1 MASKLGSWNG
11 WRADG
16 RMHGLAVLAFA
27 AAVFLGTV
35 SSPPSLLDDV
45 DATYARIAQTM
56 LESGD
61 WATARLNGVVYFD
74 KPPGQVWAIAV
85 AYALFG
91 VHDWAARLPLA
102 IAAIAFCWLAW
113 RTGRWAFGDLAG
125 LYAGIGLAT
134 CFGLFLFTR
143 ARMPDVYV
151 GCASLVALD
160 CFLRARE
167 GSERQ
172 ARTLMLW
179 AGAAIGGGLL
189 CKGLVAAVLPA
200 GAIAAYLLWSGE
212 WRLRPS
218 WRRLGLPGAI
228 GAALLVA
235 APWHLVEI
243 ARHPPYFA
251 WGLDSGPGQYRGFFW
266 RYFVNEHVLRYLGLR
281 FPADYD
287 RVPLLWLWAG
297 HAAWLFPWSGLLS
310 TLPKLG
316 FGIADRARRTR
327 TLMLCYCGFCLL
339 FFSASTSQ
347 EYYTLPMYGP
357 AMLLLAS
364 AASQAPRRLFI
375 ACRFAAAIFALALV
389 VGVAVLVLAGEAPPG
404 GDIARSLES
413 NPEAYT
419 LALGHFQ
426 DLTLASFAYLR
437 GPLCVAV
444 AAAAL
449 GAVGGW
455 FLGGSRATL
464 ALACASVLVLHAAH
478 SAMATFDPYLSSRP
492 IADAYL
498 ASPPGTLIL
507 DDQYYAFSSVAYYAD
522 RQVLLLNGRRNNIEY
537 GSNAPG
543 APDVFIDDREL
554 ESLWRRDEPTYL
566 VTHAGNRQRFE
577 ALLGKR
583 SAHAVA
589 ERGGKLLLSNRHG
602 TARNGV
608 RDSAVLPGDPR

>member
-1 MASKLGSWNG
+1 
-11 WRADG
+11 
-16 RMHGLAVLAFA
+16 MHGLAVLAFA

-85 AYALFG
+85 SYALFG

-102 IAAIAFCWLAW
+102 LAAMAFCWLAW

-134 CFGLFLFTR
+134 CLGLFLFTR

-167 GSERQ
+167 GSERN

-179 AGAAIGGGLL
+179 AGVAIGCGLL

-212 WRLRPS
+212 WRSS
-218 WRRLGLPGAI
+218 WRRMGLPGAI

-297 HAAWLFPWSGLLS
+297 HVAWLFPWSGLLAA
-310 TLPKLG
+310 LPKLT

-347 EYYTLPMYGP
+347 EYYTLPLYGP

-364 AASQAPRRLFI
+364 AAIQAPRRLLV

-389 VGVAVLVLAGEAPPG
+389 AGVAVLAFAGQPPSDS
-404 GDIARSLES
+404 DIARSLES

-419 LALGHFQ
+419 LALGHFH
-426 DLTLASFAYLR
+426 DLTLGTFAYLR
-437 GPLCVAV
+437 GPLSVAV

-449 GAVGGW
+449 GAFGGW
-455 FLGGSRATL
+455 FLAGNRAAL
-464 ALACASVLVLHAAH
+464 ALACASALVLHAAH

-492 IADAYL
+492 IAAAYL

-507 DDQYYAFSSVAYYAD
+507 DDEYYAFSSVAYYANQ
-522 RQVLLLNGRRNNIEY
+522 QVLLLNGLRNNIEY

-543 APDVFIDDREL
+543 APDVFVDDREL
-554 ESLWRRDEPTYL
+554 GALWLRDVPTYL
-566 VTHAGNRQRFE
+566 VTHAEERLRFE
-577 ALLGKR
+577 ALLGR
-583 SAHAVA
+583 QRAHTVA
-589 ERGGKLLLSNRHG
+589 ESGGKLLLCNRPG
-602 TARNGV
+602 GV
-608 RDSAVLPGDPR
+608 RESDALPRDSR

>member
-1 MASKLGSWNG
+1 MASKLGAWNG
-11 WRADG
+11 WRSDR

-85 AYALFG
+85 SYALFG

-102 IAAIAFCWLAW
+102 LAAMAFCWLAW

-134 CFGLFLFTR
+134 CLGLFLFTR

-167 GSERQ
+167 GSERN
-172 ARTLMLW
+172 ARALMLW
-179 AGAAIGGGLL
+179 AGVAIGCGLL

-212 WRLRPS
+212 WRSRSS
-218 WRRLGLPGAI
+218 WRRMGLPGAI

-266 RYFVNEHVLRYLGLR
+266 RYFVNEHVLRYVGLR

-297 HAAWLFPWSGLLS
+297 HVAWLFPWSGLLA
-310 TLPKLG
+310 TLPKLA

-347 EYYTLPMYGP
+347 EYYTLPLYGP

-364 AASQAPRRLFI
+364 AASHAPRRLFV

-389 VGVAVLVLAGEAPPG
+389 AGVAVLVLAGQPPSD

-426 DLTLASFAYLR
+426 DLTLGTFAYLR
-437 GPLCVAV
+437 GPLSVAV

-449 GAVGGW
+449 GAFGGW
-455 FLGGSRATL
+455 FLGGNRAAL
-464 ALACASVLVLHAAH
+464 ALACASALVLHAAH

-498 ASPPGTLIL
+498 ASPPGTLVL
-507 DDQYYAFSSVAYYAD
+507 DDEYYAFSSVAYYANQ
-522 RQVLLLNGRRNNIEY
+522 QVLLLNGRRNNIEY

-543 APDVFIDDREL
+543 APDVFVDDREL
-554 ESLWRRDEPTYL
+554 GALWHRDVPTYL
-566 VTHAGNRQRFE
+566 VTHAEERPRFE
-577 ALLGKR
+577 ALLGR
-583 SAHAVA
+583 QRTHTVA
-589 ERGGKLLLSNRHG
+589 ESGGKLLLCNRPG
-602 TARNGV
+602 GV
-608 RDSAVLPGDPR
+608 RESAALPSDSR